1 METIKVENVKEAIDA
16 LHISREYAKNNN
28 TWTPDF
34 IIGQVKA
41 YDFCIGVL
49 EDLIVRRQRNEPRQS
64 DRTRKRA

>member
-16 LHISREYAKNNN
+16 LYISREYAKNNN

-34 IIGQVKA
+34 IAGQVKA

-49 EDLIVRRQRNEPRQS
+49 EDMIVRKQRNEL
-64 DRTRKRA
+64 